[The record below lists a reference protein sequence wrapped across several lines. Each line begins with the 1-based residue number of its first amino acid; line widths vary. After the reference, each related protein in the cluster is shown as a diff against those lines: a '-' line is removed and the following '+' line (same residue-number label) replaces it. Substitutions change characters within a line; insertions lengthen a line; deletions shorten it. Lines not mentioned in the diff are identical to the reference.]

1 MDLKDDKGL
10 QYILFGLLLI
20 VIGSIGKLVSIWM

>member
-1 MDLKDDKGL
+1 MELKEDKGL

-20 VIGSIGKLVSIWM
+20 IIGSIGKLVSIWM

>member
-1 MDLKDDKGL
+1 MELKDDKGL